1 MMRAEI
7 IYDLSSFYQNFIL
20 PRRCSADGAYAKG
33 ASERAQRQKMQFA
46 VKFSVDIIYGYK
58 PHYGAD
64 GDPFPI
70 GCNALLSHKREVA
83 VASNQY

>member
-7 IYDLSSFYQNFIL
+7 IYDVSSFIKIL
-20 PRRCSADGAYAKG
+20 YCPVDAVRARGLCKKG
-33 ASERAQRQKMQFA
+33 AQRQKMQFA

-70 GCNALLSHKREVA
+70 GCNALLSHKP
-83 VASNQY
+83 